1 MSESPWSD
9 ESAAAPKKKS
19 VPTWAWWVGGGC
31 LFMLLA
37 LAVAVFVIFS
47 FVKKATDPE
56 RQWPEIAQVLAYD
69 KRPENLT
76 LIWGSQVGLDMFVFH
91 DQKGLVVLL
100 MRLPSDEANK
110 SRKQMFDDKQTFT
123 LMGKGGRH
131 SMQPGTIKVQG
142 RELQALR
149 FVQEGGPSKT
159 TAGEPSTGSGGSML
173 VDVTPEDAER
183 PVILQVTRANGS
195 DEPISDQTIID
206 ILAPFHVG
214 PER

>member
-37 LAVAVFVIFS
+37 FGVAAFVMVS
-47 FVKKATDPE
+47 FFKKATDPE
-56 RQWPEIAQVLAYD
+56 RQWPEVAQVLAYD

-76 LIWGSQVGLDMFVFH
+76 LVFGSQIGLDLFFFH
-91 DQKGLVVLL
+91 DKHGLVVVL
-100 MRLPSDEANK
+100 MRLPADDDRT
-110 SRKQMFDDKQTFT
+110 SRKQAFES
-123 LMGKGGRH
+123 KGGRH
-131 SMQPGTIKVQG
+131 SMQSGSIKVQG
-142 RELQALR
+142 RDLQVMR
-149 FVQEGGPSKT
+149 FVQEGGPSSSS
-159 TAGEPSTGSGGSML
+159 AGEPSRGTGGSVL

-183 PVILQVTRANGS
+183 PVFLQVTRTDGK
-195 DEPISDQTIID
+195 DEPIPDQTVID